1 VSNENAGVGDQGSGV
16 RELAHSEQANPSQQ
30 ISTATNNSR
39 NQGPSRQT
47 ANSLTCDSRE
57 AGANLLPLSKNR
69 AHPAHPVHQQPQS
82 AGIFFKSFL
91 GLFLRDLR
99 VLMREFLPF
108 LLRVGM
114 QPLLFLF
121 VFTFILPRMASGNP
135 MAAAGG
141 VDFGTILLPG
151 LMAVAIMFS
160 GIAAVALPLSS
171 EFGVTREIDDRV
183 MCPLPLWA
191 VALEKVCF
199 SAMQSIIAAL
209 LVIPMAYYVP
219 AVPVRAN
226 VANWFLL
233 VLVLVLAS
241 LLAGSLGLVIGSTV
255 NPKQIGLVFSI
266 IVVPITFLGCVYYP
280 WAGLKKIPWLQM
292 GVLFNPIVYMSEG
305 LRAAVTPAIPHMPWW
320 AILVALVFFTA
331 ALGSWGLRGFLG
343 RVLS

>member
-1 VSNENAGVGDQGSGV
+1 MNSSTEIRGQGSEI
-16 RELAHSEQANPSQQ
+16 RDLY
-30 ISTATNNSR
+30 
-39 NQGPSRQT
+39 GP
-47 ANSLTCDSRE
+47 A
-57 AGANLLPLSKNR
+57 
-69 AHPAHPVHQQPQS
+69 
-82 AGIFFKSFL
+82 IFFQAFL

-99 VLMREFLPF
+99 VLTREFLPF

-121 VFTFILPRMASGNP
+121 VFTFILPRMGGANP
-135 MAAAGG
+135 MAGGIGGG
-141 VDFGTILLPG
+141 VDFGTIILPG

-160 GIAAVALPLSS
+160 GIAAVALPLSA
-171 EFGVTREIDDRV
+171 EFGITREIDDRV

-209 LVIPMAYYVP
+209 LVIPMAYYIP
-219 AVPVRAN
+219 AVPVRAH
-226 VANWFLL
+226 VDNWFLL
-233 VLVLVLAS
+233 ALVLVLAS

-280 WAGLKKIPWLQM
+280 WAWLSKIRWLQY

-305 LRAAVTPAIPHMPWW
+305 LRAAVTPNVEHMPSW

-331 ALGSWGLRGFLG
+331 ALGRWGLRGFLG